1 MKIKSQ
7 LIIFNLLT
15 RLLVIL
21 VFWLVLPVLI
31 QKVVSRNIDK
41 SLVEKKQKFLEH
53 LDKEEINDFILRN
66 DTTETYASFS
76 TLHSEFLQ
84 LSRKPTNFHQNKTVF
99 VDEYRIIEGEQDD
112 YRILRYQF
120 LYEKTAYELEIGNS
134 LGEIKD
140 LTFIIKL
147 FVLVV
152 LIIILGVTFVM
163 DTFYIEY
170 LLKPFY
176 KIIDTKIRRVNE
188 PDTFD
193 HTPINSTSSDFREL
207 DTVLNQMMNRISEL
221 FKMEKQFIAN
231 VSHELLTPIALLQNK
246 FENLIQN
253 ESLNDDAV
261 DKIASSLRTLD
272 MLKKVINNLLLIS
285 RIENHQY
292 ESNETIN
299 LEELLN
305 DLCEDLIDR
314 MEEKKIDLKMQLQQ
328 HFEFIGNKTLIHIL
342 LYNLM
347 VNAIKYNK
355 VGGTIVVTEGFE
367 ESDYFLSIS
376 DSGIGMNEN
385 QLGQIFNR
393 FTRINA
399 NEDGNGLGLAI
410 VRSIA
415 LFHQIQIEV
424 TSKLDEGT
432 TFLLRF
438 PVKENGF

>member
-31 QKVVSRNIDK
+31 QKVVYRNIDK

-272 MLKKVINNLLLIS
+272 MLKKIINNLLLIS

-355 VGGTIVVTEGFE
+355 VGGNIVVTDGFE

-376 DSGIGMNEN
+376 DTGIGMNEN
-385 QLGQIFNR
+385 QLSQIFNR

-424 TSKLDEGT
+424 SSKLDEGT

>member
-1 MKIKSQ
+1 M
-7 LIIFNLLT
+7 
-15 RLLVIL
+15 
-21 VFWLVLPVLI
+21 I
-31 QKVVSRNIDK
+31 QKVVYRNIDK

-272 MLKKVINNLLLIS
+272 MLKKIINNLLLIS

-355 VGGTIVVTEGFE
+355 VGGNIVVTDGFE

-376 DSGIGMNEN
+376 DTGIGMNEN
-385 QLGQIFNR
+385 QLSQIFNR

-424 TSKLDEGT
+424 SSKLDEGT

>member
-1 MKIKSQ
+1 
-7 LIIFNLLT
+7 
-15 RLLVIL
+15 
-21 VFWLVLPVLI
+21 
-31 QKVVSRNIDK
+31 
-41 SLVEKKQKFLEH
+41 
-53 LDKEEINDFILRN
+53 
-66 DTTETYASFS
+66 
-76 TLHSEFLQ
+76 
-84 LSRKPTNFHQNKTVF
+84 
-99 VDEYRIIEGEQDD
+99 
-112 YRILRYQF
+112 
-120 LYEKTAYELEIGNS
+120 
-134 LGEIKD
+134 
-140 LTFIIKL
+140 
-147 FVLVV
+147 
-152 LIIILGVTFVM
+152 
-163 DTFYIEY
+163 
-170 LLKPFY
+170 
-176 KIIDTKIRRVNE
+176 
-188 PDTFD
+188 
-193 HTPINSTSSDFREL
+193 
-207 DTVLNQMMNRISEL
+207 MMNRISEL

>member
-31 QKVVSRNIDK
+31 QKVVYRNIDK

-272 MLKKVINNLLLIS
+272 MLKKIINNLLLIS

-355 VGGTIVVTEGFE
+355 VGGSIVVTEGFE

-376 DSGIGMNEN
+376 DTGIGMNEN
-385 QLGQIFNR
+385 QLSQIFNR

-415 LFHQIQIEV
+415 LFHQIKIEV

-438 PVKENGF
+438 PVKEN

>member
-31 QKVVSRNIDK
+31 QKVVYRNIDK

-84 LSRKPTNFHQNKTVF
+84 LSRKPTDFHQNKTVF
-99 VDEYRIIEGEQDD
+99 VDEYRIIEGEEDD

-355 VGGTIVVTEGFE
+355 VGGNIVVADCFE

-385 QLGQIFNR
+385 QLSQIFNR

-410 VRSIA
+410 VTSIA
-415 LFHQIQIEV
+415 LFHQIKIEV
-424 TSKLDEGT
+424 SSKLDEGT

-438 PVKENGF
+438 PNEEVSN